1 MFLYKAAFYTPFGY
15 MPMWKKLYSS
25 FQKFP
30 AQQKVAEL
38 LLMYGLRVEGNAVFC
53 GNIELSHSKIARAV
67 GVDRR
72 AVVSTVE
79 TIEKNKDLRKI
90 FMMLQPTCHLKEVAP
105 HMNWGVVEIIPVDAS
120 MPGILASVSSIIAKA
135 KISIRQAIV
144 DDFRLSKEPRLFI
157 VTEKPL
163 PGSMISKI
171 RESKGVKGVVS
182 Y

>member
-1 MFLYKAAFYTPFGY
+1 
-15 MPMWKKLYSS
+15 MWRKIYALFK
-25 FQKFP
+25 KFP
-30 AQQKVAEL
+30 AQQKVVEL
-38 LLMYGLRVEGNAVFC
+38 LLTYGLRVENNTLFC
-53 GNIELSHSKIARAV
+53 GKIELSYSKVARAV

-79 TIEKNKDLRKI
+79 AVWKNKDLRKI
-90 FMMLQPTCHLKEVAP
+90 FLMLQPTCHLKEVAP
-105 HMNWGVVEIIPVDAS
+105 QMNWGVVEIIPVDAS

-144 DDFRLSKEPRLFI
+144 DDYKLSKEPRLFI

-163 PGSMISKI
+163 SGNILSKI
-171 RESKGVKGVVS
+171 RTSKGVKGVVA

>member
-1 MFLYKAAFYTPFGY
+1 MPNTVFY
-15 MPMWKKLYSS
+15 MPFIYILMWKKLYSS
-25 FQKFP
+25 FRKFP

-38 LLMYGLRVEGNAVFC
+38 LLMYGLKVEKDKIFC
-53 GNIELSHSKIARAV
+53 GSIELSFSKVARAV

-79 TIEKNKDLRKI
+79 TIWKNKELRKI

-105 HMNWGVVEIIPVDAS
+105 QMNWGVVEIIPVDAS

-163 PGSMISKI
+163 PGNMISKI
-171 RESKGVKGVVS
+171 RQSKGVKGVVS